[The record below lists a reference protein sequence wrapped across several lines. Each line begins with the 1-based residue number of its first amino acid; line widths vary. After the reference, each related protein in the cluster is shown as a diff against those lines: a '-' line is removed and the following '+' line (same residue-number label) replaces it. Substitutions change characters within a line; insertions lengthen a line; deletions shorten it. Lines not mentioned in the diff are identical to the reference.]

1 MLIHGVS
8 KNQTQRSDW
17 TTTTKIHCEIIVCMC
32 VCSVAQLGGL
42 FILCDETFRILP
54 HSKFN
59 MYSEVLLI
67 MVIFLYN
74 TSLGVI

>member
-1 MLIHGVS
+1 
-8 KNQTQRSDW
+8 
-17 TTTTKIHCEIIVCMC
+17 MC

-67 MVIFLYN
+67 MVIFLYII
-74 TSLGVI
+74 SLGVI